1 MENNLIAYFDE
12 NRYWNESLDFF
23 LNNKQEFAVSILMDE
38 DREPNTITNEEVQEE
53 LEADLYF
60 FEMHND
66 QFRYDIEDEFN
77 QHINKEVYVTG
88 TNIGWR
94 NRTGQ
99 KTFVLEKPID
109 IFTEIA
115 PQCQLSFYLH
125 KINNEEYEVKL
136 YHHDS
141 PTGELYNIK
150 IK

>member
-1 MENNLIAYFDE
+1 MERKF
-12 NRYWNESLDFF
+12 RF
-23 LNNKQEFAVSILMDE
+23 LSQQQTRFAVSIHMDE
-38 DREPNTITNEEVQEE
+38 EREPNTITNEEVQEE

-60 FEMHND
+60 FEMHNE
-66 QFRYDIEDEFN
+66 QFRCDIEEEFN
-77 QHINKEVYVTG
+77 QHIDKEVYVTG
-88 TNIGWR
+88 TNMGWR
-94 NRTGQ
+94 NRTGE

-141 PTGELYNIK
+141 PTGEFYNIK

>member
-1 MENNLIAYFDE
+1 
-12 NRYWNESLDFF
+12 
-23 LNNKQEFAVSILMDE
+23 
-38 DREPNTITNEEVQEE
+38 VQEE
-53 LEADLYF
+53 LESDLYF
-60 FEMHND
+60 FEMHNE
-66 QFRYDIEDEFN
+66 QFRYDIEEEFN
-77 QHINKEVYVTG
+77 QHIDKNVYVKG
-88 TNIGWR
+88 KNMGWR
-94 NRTGQ
+94 NRTGE

-115 PQCQLSFYLH
+115 PQCQVCFYLH

>member
-66 QFRYDIEDEFN
+66 QFRCDIEEEFN
-77 QHINKEVYVTG
+77 QHINKEIYVTG

-115 PQCQLSFYLH
+115 PQCQLSF
-125 KINNEEYEVKL
+125 
-136 YHHDS
+136 
-141 PTGELYNIK
+141 
-150 IK
+150 